1 MSLSDSL
8 PPLIEKRI
16 VLVKKSLSEF
26 NVEDEMPGTK
36 RSSEINVPAVERQV
50 DDLLVLHHRA
60 QRGVRGLKQ
69 FLDSYSSLTLEA
81 GSLKTGP

>member
-26 NVEDEMPGTK
+26 GVE
-36 RSSEINVPAVERQV
+36 VERQV

-69 FLDSYSSLTLEA
+69 FLDSYSSLT
-81 GSLKTGP
+81 P

>member
-1 MSLSDSL
+1 MAVTPSNWMSLSDSL

-26 NVEDEMPGTK
+26 GVE
-36 RSSEINVPAVERQV
+36 VERQV

-60 QRGVRGLKQ
+60 QRGVRGVKQ
-69 FLDSYSSLTLEA
+69 FLDSYSSLT
-81 GSLKTGP
+81 P